1 MPQLNSKKNYLSVP
15 YIIWAII
22 FTVVP
27 LIIILI
33 YSFAKRDSFG
43 NIVYEFT
50 FENYKSFFTPIY
62 LNVLW
67 RSVKLSFYSTLI
79 CLLLG
84 YPMAFIISK
93 AKGMKQNLM
102 VLLFIVPLWTNFL
115 LRTYAWMGLLR
126 EQGIINEVLMKIG
139 IISEPIQL
147 LYTNGAVILGMVY
160 NFLPF
165 MVLPIYSVLVK
176 MDKSL
181 VEAARDLGA
190 NEFRVFRSVIFPL
203 SFPGV
208 ATGIVMVFMPAV
220 STFVISDLLGGG
232 QTILLG
238 NLIQNQFMAARN
250 WQFGSAVSVLMM
262 IMLIVSMTYFAKHSS
277 KDGGGKLW

>member
-1 MPQLNSKKNYLSVP
+1 MKSRKNYLSVP
-15 YIIWAII
+15 YIVWAVV
-22 FTVVP
+22 FTVIP
-27 LIIILI
+27 LLIIVV
-33 YSFAKRDSFG
+33 YSFAKRDPFG

-50 FENYKSFFTPIY
+50 LENYKNFFTPIY

-67 RSVKLSFYSTLI
+67 RSIKLSLYSTMI
-79 CLLLG
+79 CLLIG
-84 YPMAFIISK
+84 YPMALIIAR

-126 EQGIINEVLMKIG
+126 EQGIINEVLMKLG
-139 IISEPIQL
+139 IISEPLHL
-147 LYTNGAVILGMVY
+147 LYTNSAVILGMVY

-181 VEAARDLGA
+181 IEAARDLGA
-190 NEFRVFRSVIFPL
+190 NEIRVFRSVIFPL

-238 NLIQNQFMAARN
+238 NLIQNQFIAARN

>member
-1 MPQLNSKKNYLSVP
+1 MNNKRLLTSP
-15 YIIWAII
+15 YIIWTII

-27 LIIILI
+27 LLIIIF
-33 YSFAKRDSFG
+33 YSFAQRDSFG
-43 NIVYEFT
+43 DIVYSFT
-50 FENYKSFFTPIY
+50 LNNYKDFFEPIY
-62 LNVLW
+62 LNVFWKSL
-67 RSVKLSFYSTLI
+67 KLSLLSTVI
-79 CLLLG
+79 CLILG
-84 YPMAFIISK
+84 YPMAFIMSR
-93 AKGMKQNLM
+93 ARGLKQNMM
-102 VLLFIVPLWTNFL
+102 VMLFILPLWTNFL

-126 EQGIINEVLMKIG
+126 DQGIINELLIKIG
-139 IISEPIQL
+139 IINEPITM
-147 LYTNGAVILGMVY
+147 LYTNAAVVLGMVY

-165 MVLPIYSVLVK
+165 MVLPIFSVLSK

-181 VEAARDLGA
+181 IEAARDLGA
-190 NEFRVFRSVIFPL
+190 NEFFVFLKIIFPL

-250 WQFGSAVSVLMM
+250 WQFGSSVSVIMM
-262 IMLIVSMTYFAKHSS
+262 IFLIISMGYFAKHSS
-277 KDGGGKLW
+277 KDGGGKIW

>member
-1 MPQLNSKKNYLSVP
+1 MKNNKHLLTSP
-15 YIIWAII
+15 YTVWTII
-22 FTVVP
+22 FTIVP
-27 LIIILI
+27 LFIIVF
-33 YSFAKRDSFG
+33 YSFAQRDAFG
-43 NIVYEFT
+43 DIVYKFT
-50 FENYKSFFTPIY
+50 LDNYKEFFSPIY
-62 LNVLW
+62 LNVFW
-67 RSVKLSFYSTLI
+67 RSLKLSLVSTII

-84 YPMAFIISK
+84 YPMAFIMSRSK
-93 AKGMKQNLM
+93 GLKQNLM
-102 VLLFIVPLWTNFL
+102 VMLFILPLWTNFL

-126 EQGIINEVLMKIG
+126 EQGIINEILIRIG
-139 IISEPIQL
+139 IIDEPITM
-147 LYTNGAVILGMVY
+147 LYTSGAVILGMVY

-165 MVLPIYSVLVK
+165 MVLPIFSVLSK

-181 VEAARDLGA
+181 IEAARDLGA
-190 NEFRVFRSVIFPL
+190 NEINVFSKIIFPL

-250 WQFGSAVSVLMM
+250 WQFGSSVSVIMM
-262 IMLIVSMTYFAKHSS
+262 IFLILSMGYFAKHSS

>member
-1 MPQLNSKKNYLSVP
+1 MTSP
-15 YIIWAII
+15 YVIWTII

-27 LIIILI
+27 LLIIIF
-33 YSFAKRDSFG
+33 YSFAQRDAFG
-43 NIVYEFT
+43 DVVYKFT
-50 FENYKSFFTPIY
+50 LSNYKDFFEPIY
-62 LNVLW
+62 LNVFW
-67 RSVKLSFYSTLI
+67 RSLKLSLISTVI
-79 CLLLG
+79 CLFLG
-84 YPMAFIISK
+84 YPMAFIMSRSK
-93 AKGMKQNLM
+93 GLKQNLM
-102 VLLFIVPLWTNFL
+102 VMLFILHLWTNFL

-126 EQGIINEVLMKIG
+126 DQGIINELLIKLG
-139 IISEPIQL
+139 LISEPITM
-147 LYTNGAVILGMVY
+147 LYTNSAVVLGMVY

-165 MVLPIYSVLVK
+165 MVLPIFSVLSK

-181 VEAARDLGA
+181 IEAARDLGA
-190 NEFRVFRSVIFPL
+190 NEMNVFMKIIFPL

-250 WQFGSAVSVLMM
+250 WQFGSSVSVIMM
-262 IMLIVSMTYFAKHSS
+262 IFLIISMGYFAKHSS
-277 KDGGGKLW
+277 KDGGGKIW

>member
-1 MPQLNSKKNYLSVP
+1 MTSP
-15 YIIWAII
+15 YVIWTII

-27 LIIILI
+27 LLIIIF
-33 YSFAKRDSFG
+33 YSFAQRDAFG
-43 NIVYEFT
+43 DVVYKFT
-50 FENYKSFFTPIY
+50 LSNYKDFFEPIY
-62 LNVLW
+62 LNVFW
-67 RSVKLSFYSTLI
+67 RSLKLSLISTVI
-79 CLLLG
+79 CLFLG
-84 YPMAFIISK
+84 YPMAFIMSRSK
-93 AKGMKQNLM
+93 GLKQNFM
-102 VLLFIVPLWTNFL
+102 VMLFILPLWTNFL

-126 EQGIINEVLMKIG
+126 DQGIINELLIKLG
-139 IISEPIQL
+139 LISEPITM
-147 LYTNGAVILGMVY
+147 LYTNSAVVLGMVY

-165 MVLPIYSVLVK
+165 MVLPIFSVLSK

-181 VEAARDLGA
+181 IEAARDLGA
-190 NEFRVFRSVIFPL
+190 NEMNVFMKIIFPL

-250 WQFGSAVSVLMM
+250 WQFGSSVSVIMM
-262 IMLIVSMTYFAKHSS
+262 IFLIISMGYFAKHSS
-277 KDGGGKLW
+277 KDGGGKIW